1 MPADPAGTIYG
12 EALFE
17 AAQAAGRL
25 KEVRADLGELGL
37 QLSSSQQLVA
47 VIFNPAFPEP
57 GKRQVLAKLSQGADP
72 LVTSTLLV
80 LLDRGRLTALP
91 DVITAFDELA
101 GRATRQ
107 LEVELTTAI
116 PIDDAQAKG
125 LEARL
130 TEATGQSVDLTRK
143 VDPAILGG
151 SVLRV
156 RDLLI
161 DASVRGRL
169 EGLRLSLRKARL
181 SGDAL

>member
-1 MPADPAGTIYG
+1 MPADPAGAIYG

-25 KEVRADLGELGL
+25 KEVRSDLDELGRHVSGNP
-37 QLSSSQQLVA
+37 QLAA

-57 GKRQVLAKLSQGADP
+57 GKRQVLAKLTQGSDE

-80 LLDRGRLTALP
+80 LLDRGRLTALA
-91 DVITAFDELA
+91 DVIMAFDDLA

-125 LEARL
+125 LEAKL

-143 VDPAILGG
+143 VDPAIIGGLIVKLG
-151 SVLRV
+151 SRMV
-156 RDLLI
+156 DN
-161 DASVRGRL
+161 
-169 EGLRLSLRKARL
+169 SLRTKLNAIKYAMKGI
-181 SGDAL
+181 S